1 MPNRGRCFSMGQ
13 ATLSDNGREKVRGSR
28 KKFSGQEG
36 GAGGQVRLLKARG
49 LAELGKVVS
58 GSAAQGLWLRE
69 RKVGSQVIG
78 DDRSRLPGKGAVGKV
93 RR

>member
-1 MPNRGRCFSMGQ
+1 M
-13 ATLSDNGREKVRGSR
+13 
-28 KKFSGQEG
+28 
-36 GAGGQVRLLKARG
+36 RLLKARG

-58 GSAAQGLWLRE
+58 SSAAQGLWLRE

-78 DDRSRLPGKGAVGKV
+78 DDRSRLPGKGAVGEV